1 MNEFPPLINVLS
13 VAFRMLSK
21 LVSKI
26 RVPLLLP
33 SYYYPKVFLR
43 ITV

>member
-1 MNEFPPLINVLS
+1 MNEFPPLINVIS
-13 VAFRMLSK
+13 AAFRTLSK

-26 RVPLLLP
+26 RVPLPLA